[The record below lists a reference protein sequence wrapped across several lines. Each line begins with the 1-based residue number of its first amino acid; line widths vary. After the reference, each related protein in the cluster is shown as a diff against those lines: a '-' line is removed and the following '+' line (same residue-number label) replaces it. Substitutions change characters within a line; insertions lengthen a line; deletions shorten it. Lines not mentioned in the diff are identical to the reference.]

1 MALDFAWVIV
11 FHGRDYEICRER
23 ALVLR
28 AVGIPCQLDFH
39 DGYHRV
45 TVAEPD
51 VGRARA
57 ELAAYELEATQ
68 PPPEVLPV
76 IPPRPGAVAGTIG
89 YIVTLLVVAG
99 LQTNTAFSID
109 WLSAGRMQAGLVLS
123 GEWWRTVTALTLH
136 ADIAHLFGNLLMG
149 SVIGFFAVRLL
160 GPGLAW
166 TTIVVAGAAGNAMNA
181 WIQGPAHNSIGAST
195 AVFAA
200 LGLVSVYSWTRRRH
214 LRDWA
219 KRTAPLVGGALLLA
233 YTGSGGERTDIVA
246 HLTGFVAGSGFGY
259 LYARLGALDSLQND
273 SGGTILAVTAALLVP
288 VCWLAAIAIPT

>member
-1 MALDFAWVIV
+1 LALDIAWITV
-11 FHGRDYEICRER
+11 FHGRDYEFCRER

-28 AVGIPCQLDFH
+28 AVGIECQLDFR
-39 DGYHRV
+39 DGFHRLAV
-45 TVAEPD
+45 PESALQ
-51 VGRARA
+51 RARA
-57 ELAAYELEATQ
+57 ELASYELEASA

-76 IPPRPGAVAGTIG
+76 IPPRPGALSGLIG
-89 YIVTLLVVAG
+89 YAATLLVVAG
-99 LQTNTAFSID
+99 LQTNTAFNVD
-109 WLSAGRMQAGLVLS
+109 WLETGRMQAGLVLQ

-166 TTIVVAGAAGNAMNA
+166 TTIIVAGAAGNAMNA
-181 WIQGPAHNSIGAST
+181 MIQGAAHNSIGAST
-195 AVFAA
+195 AVFAG
-200 LGLVSVYSWTRRRH
+200 LGLVSVYSWTKRRH

-259 LYARLGALDSLQND
+259 LYARLASLDPLQRGA
-273 SGGTILAVTAALLVP
+273 GATILALAAGLLVP
-288 VCWLAAIAIPT
+288 VCWLTALAFST